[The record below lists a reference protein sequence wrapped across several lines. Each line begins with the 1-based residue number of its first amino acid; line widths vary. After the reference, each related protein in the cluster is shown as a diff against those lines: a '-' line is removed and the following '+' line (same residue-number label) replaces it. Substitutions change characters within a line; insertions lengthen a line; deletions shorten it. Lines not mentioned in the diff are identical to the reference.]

1 MLLETQ
7 ENSGFPCAQPRRET
21 PQLRRARISWP
32 LLICFEDNI
41 KSAAFFSYYLP
52 WSFLSSFSW
61 AMRSIFMRWAS
72 LR

>member
-21 PQLRRARISWP
+21 PAISWP
-32 LLICFEDNI
+32 LLICFADNI

-61 AMRSIFMRWAS
+61 AIRSIFMRWAS